1 MWFRQRFNNVISGV
15 VGGLVMPLLGF
26 LIFFLLTRHGLS
38 MTDYFRKMESAGN
51 ISEIM
56 SVSVFFNVVIF
67 LLFNRLDMLR
77 ACRGVL
83 GITLAW
89 AFVVFAI
96 NLF

>member
-1 MWFRQRFNNVISGV
+1 
-15 VGGLVMPLLGF
+15 MPFLGF
-26 LIFFLLTRHGLS
+26 MVFYILTCHGLS
-38 MTDYFRKMESAGN
+38 MTDYFKKMESAGN

-56 SVSVFFNVVIF
+56 SVSVFFNVVIY
-67 LLFNRLDMLR
+67 LLFNHFDMLR

>member
-1 MWFRQRFNNVISGV
+1 
-15 VGGLVMPLLGF
+15 
-26 LIFFLLTRHGLS
+26 
-38 MTDYFRKMESAGN
+38 MEVAGN

-56 SVSVFFNVVIF
+56 SVSVFTNVVIY